1 MWAVVGLGNPGRT
14 YLRTRHN
21 AGFLLV
27 KKVAKH
33 WGTRLRKRA
42 YSSKIAYVDWAG
54 EKILLALP
62 QTYMNLCGLA
72 VKHIVDSGGVTLD
85 NLVVAYDDLDIPLGE
100 IRVRKEG
107 GAGTHKGMS
116 SIVQELSD
124 SKFPRIRI
132 GIGPL
137 PQDTE
142 ATDYVLTPV
151 RDDQIA
157 LFDKGLDQ
165 AQEALHYILRGE
177 METAMNLFNQRVR
190 SESAG

>member
-21 AGFLLV
+21 TGFLLV

-33 WGTRLRKRA
+33 WDTRLRKRA
-42 YSSKIAYVDWAG
+42 YSSKIAYVDFEG
-54 EKILLALP
+54 KKILLALP

-72 VKHIVDSGGVTLD
+72 VKQIVDSGSVKLE
-85 NLVVAYDDLDIPLGE
+85 NLVVAYDDLDIPIGE

-107 GAGTHKGMS
+107 GAGTHKGMI
-116 SIVQELSD
+116 SIVQELAD

-137 PQDTE
+137 PPDSE
-142 ATDYVLTPV
+142 ATDYVLSPIG
-151 RDDQIA
+151 DDQIA
-157 LFDKGLDQ
+157 PLDRGLEQ
-165 AQEALHYILRGE
+165 AQEALFHILADE
-177 METAMNLFNQRVR
+177 TETAMNLFNQRVR
-190 SESAG
+190 PESEE

>member
-33 WGTRLRKRA
+33 WDTRLRKRA
-42 YSSKIAYVDWAG
+42 YSSKIAYVDW
-54 EKILLALP
+54 EDKKILLALP

-72 VKHIVDSGGVTLD
+72 VKQIVDSGGVKLE

-107 GAGTHKGMS
+107 GAGTHNGMI
-116 SIVQELSD
+116 SIVQELAD

-137 PQDTE
+137 PSDSE
-142 ATDYVLTPV
+142 ATDYVLNPV
-151 RDDQIA
+151 GDDQIA
-157 LFDKGLDQ
+157 LLDRGLEQ
-165 AQEALHYILRGE
+165 AQEALCHILRGE
-177 METAMNLFNQRVR
+177 TDTAMNLFNQRVR
-190 SESAG
+190 PESEE

>member
-1 MWAVVGLGNPGRT
+1 MWAVVGLGNPGRP
-14 YLRTRHN
+14 YLRSRHN

-27 KKVAKH
+27 KKVAKQ
-33 WGTRLRKRA
+33 WDARLRKRA
-42 YSSKIAYVDWAG
+42 YSSKIAYVDWEG

-62 QTYMNLCGLA
+62 QTYMNLCGIA
-72 VKHIVDSGGVTLD
+72 VKHIVDSGGVKLK
-85 NLVVAYDDLDIPLGE
+85 NIVVAYDDLDIPLGE

-107 GAGTHKGMS
+107 GAGTHKGMIS
-116 SIVQELSD
+116 VVQELAD

-151 RDDQIA
+151 GDDQIP
-157 LFDKGLDQ
+157 LLDRGLEQ
-165 AQEALHYILRGE
+165 AQEALLYILRGE
-177 METAMNLFNQRVR
+177 TETAMNIFNQRVR
-190 SESAG
+190 SELEE